1 MTCGIYLQ
9 AFCIVSMGKKL
20 KEDTTM
26 CENKEFAMDKQEL
39 ADDMLEQVAG
49 GTAPVWAAGYNIGD
63 VVDLTSLTV
72 NGCCRKNRCQ
82 AKPVLATVESFS
94 GSAHTIRLKANCCGY
109 YYHLNLDTHSLE

>member
-1 MTCGIYLQ
+1 
-9 AFCIVSMGKKL
+9 
-20 KEDTTM
+20 M
-26 CENKEFAMDKQEL
+26 CENKEFVMDKQEL

-49 GTAPVWAAGYNIGD
+49 GTAPEWAAGYNIGD
-63 VVDLTSLTV
+63 VVDLTSLTL
-72 NGCCRKNRCQ
+72 NGCCRKNRCL

>member
-1 MTCGIYLQ
+1 
-9 AFCIVSMGKKL
+9 MGTKR
-20 KEDTTM
+20 KEVISM
-26 CENKEFAMDKQEL
+26 CENKEFAMDKHEL

-49 GTAPVWAAGYNIGD
+49 GTAPDWAAGYNIGM

-72 NGCCRKNRCQ
+72 NGCCRKNRCL
-82 AKPVLATVESFS
+82 AKPVLATVENFS